1 MKEWVI
7 FHLTDDEKREIAWAG
22 CTFAN
27 IDIPFPFLCALNPF
41 PLGESVPLFQFE
53 DKRGKYFGASCTFAR
68 IKASEMLV
76 APRISECF
84 GLGLL

>member
-1 MKEWVI
+1 MVI
-7 FHLTDDEKREIAWAG
+7 ATISLNLVDQIFDRVNWSFKTLYGEKG
-22 CTFAN
+22 
-27 IDIPFPFLCALNPF
+27 
-41 PLGESVPLFQFE
+41 GEVCLMI
-53 DKRGKYFGASCTFAR
+53 T

>member
-1 MKEWVI
+1 MNMGSKIV
-7 FHLTDDEKREIAWAG
+7 REMMSM
-22 CTFAN
+22 
-27 IDIPFPFLCALNPF
+27 
-41 PLGESVPLFQFE
+41 SV
-53 DKRGKYFGASCTFAR
+53 T